1 MRIQTILFS
10 LVLSLFSVVAMAGAG
25 HDHGNAHDPVSQ
37 NRAEEIAVK
46 SVSRLVESG
55 KLDKSWKATGVMRAE
70 KKDFGGNMEWVI
82 TFENE
87 KIEDPEKQTLYV
99 FLTLG
104 GEYLAANYTGN

>member
-1 MRIQTILFS
+1 MRIQAIVLS
-10 LVLSLFSVVAMAGAG
+10 LVLSLFSVVAMAGSG
-25 HDHGNAHDPVSQ
+25 HDHGHAHDPVSQ

-46 SVSRLVESG
+46 SVSRLVDGG
-55 KLDKSWKATGVMRAE
+55 KLDKSWKATGVMKAE

-82 TFENE
+82 TFKNE
-87 KIEDPEKQTLYV
+87 KIEDPEKQTLYI